1 MSGWDSSL
9 HFVLLP
15 KAELL
20 GSAKKG
26 EERSGKIQHIK
37 MGFLPQDSQLQ
48 PLFTATCW
56 HKISCVLHSSRCL
69 GELAGNTR
77 HCRKSNPSHSPFS
90 SLYLDFIEEFSI
102 QQGQLLSYFM
112 TVEIMQCPWPVENKE
127 EVAQQ
132 M

>member
-26 EERSGKIQHIK
+26 EERGGKTQHIK

-48 PLFTATCW
+48 PLFPDQLCPT
-56 HKISCVLHSSRCL
+56 IQQVS
-69 GELAGNTR
+69 ELAGNTR
-77 HCRKSNPSHSPFS
+77 HCRKSKPSHSPFS

-102 QQGQLLSYFM
+102 QQGQLLGYFM
-112 TVEIMQCPWPVENKE
+112 TVEIMQCPWPVENNE
-127 EVAQQ
+127 EAAQK